1 MGGVGWGGGEAPILP
16 KKETLS
22 LPKRKTEPN
31 LFFRAHS
38 TSIFTLLKK
47 NIGKFVIDCKHFPN
61 HVEIAV
67 EYPTSLFSI

>member
-1 MGGVGWGGGEAPILP
+1 MGWGGVGEEAPILP
-16 KKETLS
+16 KKVTS

-38 TSIFTLLKK
+38 ASIFTLLKK
-47 NIGKFVIDCKHFPN
+47 IIGKFVIDCKHFPN

-67 EYPTSLFSI
+67 EYSTSLFSI